1 MNAPVVVFAVGNRSR
16 GDDALGPLLLER
28 LGDWLWRRGLAA
40 RFELFEEY
48 QLQLENALDLEGREL
63 ALFIDAKRGAPR
75 AATLAPVAPS
85 SKASAGSTH
94 ALEPAAVLEV
104 HRRVTG
110 HEPPPAFALGVRAE
124 NFELGE
130 GLSQASLDALGEA
143 WPLLETLAGDP
154 RLESWQALASTFSD
168 EEETNMAT
176 RKTAANTKAGT
187 GKAPAAP
194 KEGAR
199 PAVAKQPAAKATK
212 PAAAKAVPAAKE
224 AKAPTPAK
232 SPAPA
237 KAPMPAKAP
246 KAPKAAAAQ
255 KGAEALLPTF
265 DRLVMVA
272 EAAYYRAERRGFAPG
287 AEMDDWLAAEAE
299 IERLLAGR

>member
-28 LGDWLWRRGLAA
+28 LGDWLWTRGLAA

-63 ALFIDAKRGAPR
+63 ALFIDARRGAPR
-75 AATLAPVAPS
+75 AATLAAVAPS
-85 SKASAGSTH
+85 AKASAGATH

-110 HEPPPAFALGVRAE
+110 HEPPPAFMLGVRAE

-130 GLSQASLDALGEA
+130 GLSQASQEALGEA

-154 RLESWQALASTFSD
+154 RPESWRALASTFSD
-168 EEETNMAT
+168 EEETTMAT
-176 RKTAANTKAGT
+176 RKTAATTKGST

-194 KEGAR
+194 KQGAR
-199 PAVAKQPAAKATK
+199 PAVAKQP
-212 PAAAKAVPAAKE
+212 E
-224 AKAPTPAK
+224 AKA
-232 SPAPA
+232 APA
-237 KAPMPAKAP
+237 TKETKAPMPAKART
-246 KAPKAAAAQ
+246 APKAAKAPADA
-255 KGAEALLPTF
+255 KPYSPGFEK
-265 DRLVMVA
+265 LVMVA

>member
-28 LGDWLWRRGLAA
+28 LGDWLWTRGLAA

-63 ALFIDAKRGAPR
+63 ALFIDAQRGAPR
-75 AATLAPVAPS
+75 PAMLVAVAPS
-85 SKASAGSTH
+85 KKASAGATH

-124 NFELGE
+124 SFELGE
-130 GLSQASLDALGEA
+130 GLSKATQEALGEA
-143 WPLLETLAGDP
+143 WPLLESLAGDP
-154 RLESWQALASTFSD
+154 RLESWQALASTFGD
-168 EEETNMAT
+168 EEETTMAT
-176 RKTAANTKAGT
+176 RKTAATTKGST

-194 KEGAR
+194 KEGAKLK
-199 PAVAKQPAAKATK
+199 AVKQPAASTAS
-212 PAAAKAVPAAKE
+212 VAKE
-224 AKAPTPAK
+224 TRASMPAR

-237 KAPMPAKAP
+237 KAPKATKAP
-246 KAPKAAAAQ
+246 NVTKAPKAARAP
-255 KGAEALLPTF
+255 EASPAVMPEF
-265 DRLVMVA
+265 ERLVMVA
-272 EAAYYRAERRGFAPG
+272 EAAYYRAERRGFEPG

-299 IERLLAGR
+299 IERLLGGR

>member
-28 LGDWLWRRGLAA
+28 LGDWLWTRGLAA

-63 ALFIDAKRGAPR
+63 ALFIDAKRGTPR
-75 AATLAPVAPS
+75 AATLAVVAPS
-85 SKASAGSTH
+85 AKASAGATH

-130 GLSQASLDALGEA
+130 GLSQASQQALCEA

-168 EEETNMAT
+168 EEETIMAT
-176 RKTAANTKAGT
+176 RKTAATTKGST

-194 KEGAR
+194 KQGAK
-199 PAVAKQPAAKATK
+199 PAVAKQPAATEVTQ
-212 PAAAKAVPAAKE
+212 PM
-224 AKAPTPAK
+224 AK
-232 SPAPA
+232 SPA
-237 KAPMPAKAP
+237 AP
-246 KAPKAAAAQ
+246 K
-255 KGAEALLPTF
+255 GAKPSPPGFEK
-265 DRLVMVA
+265 LVMVA